1 MQKYN
6 ISNKTTLLHKIKTIH
21 IPLYGD
27 VSITLMA
34 QYFIDNRY
42 FQRLSDL
49 KQLGLCSLIFPGANH
64 TRFEHS
70 IGTYY
75 LADRITERI
84 KKIINPIK
92 TNIWLSKIPEIVK
105 MMEPEQ
111 TLELNDW
118 IIELIKIAALCHDIG
133 HGPYSH
139 CFDDIFIKKSIYK
152 DHQMAT
158 HEARSCAIVELIV
171 KSSDVL
177 SKYITSNDIAFIKSI
192 IDPDNSRTGFVY
204 QIVSNT
210 LNGLDVDKYDY
221 INRDTLHTGIKNNFD
236 YTKLVDSVLVIDDKI
251 VFTKQS
257 GYNIYNLFQT
267 RHSLHRMVYG
277 HKGVVSAQLIITQ
290 IMKILDNIIGISESI
305 IDLNNFVDM
314 TDSYILQSVKH
325 VLKSR
330 NKKNN
335 PFCLTFE
342 DYETLEKL
350 QHRLQTHDLY
360 PCVGTLIKPVRYSD
374 GSDSPHKDMKKIINQ
389 YFDIDEYFVEQH
401 KVGYVSGNK
410 PNPLDSIYVYNTND
424 YLYKAINN
432 PNIEIKA
439 TLINKN
445 DISYVIPEM
454 YQEYVIYIF
463 RKDHDLEQ
471 LMIDKE
477 IFKLLQNNDENDE
490 STSILDEKRKLLC

>member
-6 ISNKTTLLHKIKTIH
+6 ISNKITLLHKIKTIN

-34 QYFIDNRY
+34 KYFIDNRY

-64 TRFEHS
+64 TRLEHS

-105 MMEPEQ
+105 MMETEENQ
-111 TLELNDW
+111 TLEFNDW

-139 CFDDIFIKKSIYK
+139 CFDDIFIKNSIFK
-152 DHQMAT
+152 DHPMAT

-177 SKYITSNDIAFIKSI
+177 SKYITLNDINFIKSI
-192 IDPDNSRTGFVY
+192 IDPDNTRIGFVY

-236 YTKLVDSVLVIDDKI
+236 YTKLVDSVLVIDDNI

-257 GYNIYNLFQT
+257 EYNIYNLFQT

-277 HKGVVSAQLIITQ
+277 HKGVISAQLIIIQ

-305 IDLNNFVDM
+305 IDLDNFVDM

-325 VLKSR
+325 VLKLR
-330 NKKNN
+330 NHKNN
-335 PFCLTFE
+335 PYCVTFD
-342 DYETLEKL
+342 DYDTLEKL
-350 QHRLQTHDLY
+350 QNRLQTHDLY
-360 PCVGTLIKPVRYSD
+360 PCVGILIKPV
-374 GSDSPHKDMKKIINQ
+374 HKNIKSTNHMTIIDQ
-389 YFDIDEYFVEQH
+389 YFKNDQYFIEEH

-424 YLYKAINN
+424 YLFKAINN
-432 PNIEIKA
+432 PNIEIEA

-445 DISYVIPEM
+445 DISYIIPDL
-454 YQEYVIYIF
+454 YQEYVISIF
-463 RKDHDLEQ
+463 RKDHDLNQ
-471 LMIDKE
+471 LTIDKE
-477 IFKLLQNNDENDE
+477 TFKLFKNNGDDSDDNDEN
-490 STSILDEKRKLLC
+490 